1 MKKYIQDYLPLLLVA
16 GIVIVLDQ
24 WTKSL
29 VRASL
34 PYGETWVPWA
44 WLEPYARIVHWSNT
58 GAAFGLF
65 QNLGGLFTV
74 LPFVV
79 ALAILYFYPQV
90 PRGDWP
96 LRLALG
102 MQMGGAIGNLI
113 DRLARGFVTDF
124 ISVGTFP
131 VFNIAD
137 ASISVGVAVL
147 VVGMWIKE
155 RQEKKTGSGGL
166 SGESTG
172 EPPSGEDK
180 SEIQRAALHDERAS
194 LSSLDPNLHD

>member
-1 MKKYIQDYLPLLLVA
+1 LKKFTQDYLPLLLVA
-16 GIVIVLDQ
+16 GIIILLDQ

-34 PYGETWVPWA
+34 PYGETWIPWA

-58 GAAFGLF
+58 GAAFGMF
-65 QNLGGLFTV
+65 QNLSGLFTV
-74 LPFVV
+74 LPFLV
-79 ALAILYFYPQV
+79 ALAILYFLPQI
-90 PRGDWP
+90 PREDWP

-113 DRLARGFVTDF
+113 DRLARGSVTDF

-147 VVGMWIKE
+147 VLGMWIKE
-155 RQEKKTGSGGL
+155 RQEKQAGSGGL
-166 SGESTG
+166 PGESAGDNAPDESKSDLQQATRHEEPTG
-172 EPPSGEDK
+172 LPG
-180 SEIQRAALHDERAS
+180 
-194 LSSLDPNLHD
+194 LDPNLPE